1 MSSKKVD
8 TEQVAFQKELLL
20 DTCKRCDE
28 IRKKKT
34 PNADFLIYL
43 TLEMYELLRS

>member
-8 TEQVAFQKELLL
+8 TEQIAFQKELLI
-20 DTCKRCDE
+20 DTYERCEE
-28 IRKKKT
+28 IRKKNP

-43 TLEMYELLRS
+43 TLEMYELMRS